1 MPARRLAP
9 ALLLALLV
17 PGALAAQERERRSD
31 AEWCRDG
38 RGDDDRRTACEVR
51 ELTLDARS
59 LLRVDGRANGG
70 VRVDGYDG
78 REIRVRARVQA
89 HASSE
94 GAARELVDAVRIAEG
109 DVLRAEGPRD
119 LGRRE
124 GWSVSYEIMVPR
136 RIDLE
141 VEANNG
147 GITVTGVD
155 GRMQLQTT
163 NGGLHLTDVA
173 GEVRGRTTNGG
184 VTARLSGSRWNGAGL
199 DVRATNG
206 GVRLTLP
213 ADYGATLEAGTV
225 NGGLH
230 VDFPMTVQGR
240 IGREVRAE
248 IGGGGPPIRAYTTNG
263 GVRVMRQ

>member
-1 MPARRLAP
+1 MPARRLAL
-9 ALLLALLV
+9 ALALLA
-17 PGALAAQERERRSD
+17 PAALAAQERERRSD
-31 AEWCRDG
+31 ADWCRDG
-38 RGDDDRRTACEVR
+38 WNDDDRRRVCEVR
-51 ELTLDARS
+51 ELTLAARS

-70 VRVDGYDG
+70 VRIEGYDG

-89 HASSE
+89 NAATE
-94 GAARELVDAVRIAEG
+94 DAARGIMDAVRIADGE
-109 DVLRAEGPRD
+109 VLRADGPRD

-136 RIDLE
+136 RMDLE

-147 GITVTGVD
+147 GIAVRDVS
-155 GRMQLQTT
+155 GRMQLETT
-163 NGGLHLTDVA
+163 NGGVQLANLAGDVRA
-173 GEVRGRTTNGG
+173 RTTNGG
-184 VTARLSGSRWNGAGL
+184 VTATLTGQRWDGAGL

-213 ADYGATLEAGTV
+213 ASYGATLEAGTV
-225 NGGLH
+225 NGGLT

-248 IGGGGPPIRAYTTNG
+248 IGGGGPPIRAHTTNG
-263 GVRVMRQ
+263 GVRIMRQ

>member
-1 MPARRLAP
+1 MPARRLA
-9 ALLLALLV
+9 LLLALLA
-17 PGALAAQERERRSD
+17 PAALAAQERERRTD

-38 RGDDDRRTACEVR
+38 SNDERRTACEVR

-70 VRVDGYDG
+70 VRVEGHDG
-78 REIRVRARVQA
+78 RDIRVRARVRA
-89 HASSE
+89 YAESE
-94 GAARELVDAVRIAEG
+94 GEAREILDAVRIDDG
-109 DVLRAEGPRD
+109 DVLRAEGPRR
-119 LGRRE
+119 LERRT
-124 GWSVSYEIMVPR
+124 GWSVQWEILVPR

-141 VEANNG
+141 VTATNG
-147 GITVTGVD
+147 GVAVSGVD

-163 NGGLHLTDVA
+163 NGGVQLADVA
-173 GEVRGRTTNGG
+173 GDVRARTTNGG
-184 VTARLSGSRWNGAGL
+184 VTARLSGNRWDGAGL

-206 GVRLTLP
+206 GVRLVLP
-213 ADYGATLEAGTV
+213 AGYGATLEAGTV
-225 NGGLH
+225 NGGLQ

-263 GVRVMRQ
+263 GVRVLRQ

>member
-9 ALLLALLV
+9 ALALALLA
-17 PGALAAQERERRSD
+17 PAALAAQDRERRSD
-31 AEWCRDG
+31 AEWCRNDSN
-38 RGDDDRRTACEVR
+38 DDQRRACEVR

-59 LLRVDGRANGG
+59 LLRVDARANGG
-70 VRVDGYDG
+70 VRIEGYDG

-89 HASSE
+89 NAGNE
-94 GAARELVDAVRIAEG
+94 GAAREIMDAVRIADG
-109 DVLRAEGPRD
+109 DVLRAEGPRG

-141 VEANNG
+141 VEASNG
-147 GITVTGVD
+147 GISVTDVA

-163 NGGLHLTDVA
+163 NGGLQLADVA
-173 GEVRGRTTNGG
+173 GDVRGRTTNGG
-184 VTARLSGSRWNGAGL
+184 VTARLSGDRWDGAGL

-206 GVRLTLP
+206 GVRLMLP
-213 ADYGATLEAGTV
+213 AGYGAALEAGTV
-225 NGGLH
+225 NGGLT

-263 GVRVMRQ
+263 GVRVTRQ

>member
-9 ALLLALLV
+9 ALLLALLA
-17 PGALAAQERERRSD
+17 PAALAAQERERRSD

-38 RGDDDRRTACEVR
+38 SDDDRRTACEVR
-51 ELTLDARS
+51 ELTLDARA
-59 LLRVDGRANGG
+59 LLRVDSRANGG
-70 VRVDGYDG
+70 VRIEGHDG
-78 REIRVRARVQA
+78 RDIRVRARVRA
-89 HASSE
+89 HAANE
-94 GAARELVDAVRIAEG
+94 GAAREMVDAVRIADD
-109 DVLRAEGPRD
+109 DVLRAEGPRIR
-119 LGRRE
+119 GGRE

-136 RIDLE
+136 RTDLE
-141 VEANNG
+141 VEATNG
-147 GITVTGVD
+147 GIGVSGVS

-163 NGGLHLTDVA
+163 NGGVQLADVA
-173 GEVRGRTTNGG
+173 GDVRARTTNGG
-184 VTARLSGSRWNGAGL
+184 VTARLSGSRWEGTGL

-206 GVRLTLP
+206 GVRLMLP
-213 ADYGATLEAGTV
+213 AGYGAALEAGTV